1 MTCPKMGSAADAL
14 VAPTT
19 AKEFRF
25 ATHVYTVVQ
34 PFVCEILLDVFCE
47 ISLAQNNMIKHGEES
62 KNNGVSSMVI

>member
-1 MTCPKMGSAADAL
+1 MKNVARISFRRRNVTCPKMGSAADAL

-34 PFVCEILLDVFCE
+34 PFVCDILLDVF
-47 ISLAQNNMIKHGEES
+47 L
-62 KNNGVSSMVI
+62 